1 MSRTKKYFTRKVRA
15 MLSEKEALIAN
26 LRWAEHS
33 DQLVNLR
40 RRMKAI
46 RRLVKTQINNG
57 YVTTDYWVEQ
67 VTNNKK
73 VQKYPQKVITVLD
86 PYLTPYD
93 FPPQL
98 RNSLSDEEGRFTT
111 RLDLHF
117 AERALI
123 SKFGLYAGTGL
134 TISDF
139 SYTGSPGYMFS
150 EFTPWH
156 GDQGNPFGLGFSNDH
171 WPPHLNKVIWEGSG
185 SRPITNPRIV
195 QKSMQVVLTNP
206 EWLQITDQS
215 AGGHNQKV
223 VEIGNLVD
231 YLREINQLSPNK
243 AGQILYSYMDKRP
256 LFIQL
261 SVDDKSKP
269 KEEHDFIEAKDPQ
282 DPDYDY
288 MNRVNAIA
296 SKFYNEF
303 GDFEVRS
310 ALLAQLE
317 KQVQQ
322 LDLGILLGEL
332 KETSIMLLDIVH
344 HAVCALQIISKPTR
358 FVKDFKAFLSHA
370 RRTFTSK
377 RWKKFKLELKR
388 AANKLA
394 AFELFIQFGILPLL
408 SDIRD
413 FVSIAQRGLR
423 LQNTFKVSHFQKFKS
438 TNLSL
443 DMPGSWV
450 IHDHTVEQTNVDY
463 QVNVEQFYELSDTA
477 QFLLGALGLT
487 QPLRTFI
494 ELIPLSFI
502 PNWFIPLSDLIANNS
517 AASLGLSLVE
527 QWVGMKY
534 TVSFDN
540 GASTEGFL
548 RWSSQLHFDMSKD
561 GFDYNLPADIRLMFA
576 IDGTQTSKQYIKING
591 FEELKSVYK
600 SLSLASL
607 VTLYITNDAYTYSKD
622 RKRSIDRYYGD
633 EKLRRRL
640 RLQDGGATK
649 PEQSTE
655 PPLDSGES
663 DIDMSNQNIK

>member
-1 MSRTKKYFTRKVRA
+1 MSRTKKYFARKVRA
-15 MLSEKEALIAN
+15 MLSPKEAFIAN

-33 DQLVNLR
+33 DPLVNLR

-46 RRLVKTQINNG
+46 RRLVKAQINNG
-57 YVTTDYWVEQ
+57 YVTTDYWVER

-73 VQKYPQKVITVLD
+73 VYKYPQKVITILD

-98 RNSLSDEEGRFTT
+98 RNSLSDVEGRFTT

-117 AERALI
+117 AEKALN
-123 SKFGLYAGTGL
+123 SKFGIYTGVGL

-156 GDQGNPFGLGFSNDH
+156 GDQGNLYGLGFSNDH

-185 SRPITNPRIV
+185 SRPITNPNIV
-195 QKSMQVVLTNP
+195 HKSMQVVWTNP

-215 AGGHNQKV
+215 AGGHNQRV

-231 YLREINQLSPNK
+231 FLREINQLSPNK

-256 LFIQL
+256 LFIQM

-269 KEEHDFIEAKDPQ
+269 HKEHDFIEAKDPQ
-282 DPDYDY
+282 DPDYEY

-296 SKFYNEF
+296 SNFFNEF

-332 KETSIMLLDIVH
+332 NETTLMLLDIIH
-344 HAVCALQIISKPTR
+344 HAVRALQIISKPTR
-358 FVKDFKAFLSHA
+358 FVKDFNTFLSHA

-377 RWKKFKLELKR
+377 RWRVFKSKLKQS
-388 AANKLA
+388 ANKLA

-413 FVSIAQRGLR
+413 LVAIAQRGLR

-450 IHDHTVEQTNVDY
+450 IHDHTVKQTSVEY
-463 QVNVEQFYELSDTA
+463 QVNVEQFYEISDAT

-487 QPLRTFI
+487 QPLRTFL

-502 PNWFIPLSDLIANNS
+502 PNWFVPLSDLIANNDS
-517 AASLGLSLVE
+517 ASLGLSLVE
-527 QWVGMKY
+527 QWVGIKC

-540 GASTEGFL
+540 GASTEGFV
-548 RWSSQLHFDMSKD
+548 RWSSHLHFDMSKD
-561 GFDYNLPADIRLMFA
+561 GPDYNLPANVRLMFA
-576 IDGTQTSKQYIKING
+576 IDGTQTSKQYVKING
-591 FEELKSVYK
+591 IEELKSLYK

-607 VTLYITNDAYTYSKD
+607 VTLHITNDAYTYSKD
-622 RKRSIDRYYGD
+622 RKRSINRYYGD
-633 EKLRRRL
+633 KKLRRRL
-640 RLQDGGATK
+640 NRQYGVTTK
-649 PEQSTE
+649 PQQSVR
-655 PPLDSGES
+655 PPHFSS
-663 DIDMSNQNIK
+663 YPYIDMLDY